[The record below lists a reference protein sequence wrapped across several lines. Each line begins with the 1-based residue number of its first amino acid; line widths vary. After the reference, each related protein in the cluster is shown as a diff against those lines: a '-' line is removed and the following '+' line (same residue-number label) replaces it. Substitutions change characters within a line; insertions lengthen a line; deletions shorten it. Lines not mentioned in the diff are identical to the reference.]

1 MLGSQMRLPISGLQ
15 GPVPLSQ
22 RHFPMAQGQHNDIE
36 SSIQNWRENFLNKY
50 HDQVREDETDSI
62 AETESDRTDM
72 KRDGDGEREG
82 GAINLTSRPSSAPTT
97 THTDADNES
106 SGVVSM
112 IKHHNGDVSHKD
124 REDSESDP
132 GKVTPPPPLQ
142 LPLLPPGLQQM
153 QQLLQNPFGAIN
165 PAQIQQLMQQN
176 VNQLADSGRKQL
188 EQLIPQLQEQLQVNF
203 VQQTHLLQ
211 SDRSKS
217 SPGLQHLQ
225 MQQQQ
230 LISQLQ
236 LVQQRLIMGGS
247 GGLAG
252 LLEGSKEHDSKDNS
266 WRDDKM
272 ENGDLT
278 PDNNNTNEKNKNG
291 TISPDPDNHT
301 LYSHGVCK
309 WTGCD
314 ARCEDSTE
322 FQKHLIAEHVLDD
335 KSTAQARV
343 QMQIV
348 SQLELQL
355 QKERERLQA
364 MMTHL
369 HLNKKQE
376 EERKI
381 SEQSRENGYPQTP
394 EPEINKPPQTLPK
407 PMGFGPPLPNLGFP
421 PNLGGLGSF
430 PGPRPPG
437 FSFLPPGPNPGMPGP
452 IRRRITDKAPMSLP
466 SGFPYMFDRTGLDIA
481 QELNRNREFYRTHD
495 VRPPFTYVDMIRQSI
510 MEVPDKQLTLHGI
523 YDWFTSTFAYFRR
536 NLKSWKNAIRT
547 NLSLHKCFVRYEDDF
562 GSFWM
567 VDDAEFIKR
576 RHLSRGRPRN
586 VQTKSPTLG
595 HSMNPVQFGDNINAS
610 LKNALGLLNTGMN
623 SMSDK
628 MIHNQN
634 NNIPDLRTSSAN
646 FDVLRGRYF
655 PGGPAPTPEG
665 MESDIMF
672 KHLAGEPEHYGQIGD
687 LRHNRQD
694 NEDLIA
700 ENRYLGRD
708 QRMTPPESP
717 RDANNSNTQMDGSVA
732 MDTME
737 QQREQGSKLS
747 AQDLSLMQRNIK
759 NEKNETEH

>member
-15 GPVPLSQ
+15 GPPGPLSQ
-22 RHFPMAQGQHNDIE
+22 RHFPLAPGQHNDIE
-36 SSIQNWRENFLNKY
+36 SSIQNWRETFLNKY
-50 HDQVREDETDSI
+50 HDHVREDETDSI
-62 AETESDRTDM
+62 AETESDRTEM
-72 KRDGDGEREG
+72 KREGEGEREG

-106 SGVVSM
+106 SGIVSM
-112 IKHHNGDVSHKD
+112 IKHHNGDISHKD

-132 GKVTPPPPLQ
+132 GKVTPPLQ
-142 LPLLPPGLQQM
+142 LPLLPPGLQHM
-153 QQLLQNPFGAIN
+153 QQLLQSPFGAIN
-165 PAQIQQLMQQN
+165 PAQIQQIMQLN

-225 MQQQQ
+225 LQQQQ

-266 WRDDKM
+266 WREEKM
-272 ENGDLT
+272 ENGELT

-291 TISPDPDNHT
+291 TVSPDPDGHT

-314 ARCEDSTE
+314 ARCDDSTE
-322 FQKHLIAEHVLDD
+322 FQKHIIAEHVLDD

-376 EERKI
+376 EERKL
-381 SEQSRENGYPQTP
+381 SEQRENGYPQTP
-394 EPEINKPPQTLPK
+394 EPEINKPPQTMPK
-407 PMGFGPPLPNLGFP
+407 PMGFGPPMPNIGFP
-421 PNLGGLGSF
+421 PSLGGLGSF

-481 QELNRNREFYRTHD
+481 QEIHRNREFYRTHD
-495 VRPPFTYVDMIRQSI
+495 VRPPFTYASLIRQSI

-576 RHLSRGRPRN
+576 RHLSRGRPRKYEPGP
-586 VQTKSPTLG
+586 QGTTT
-595 HSMNPVQFGDNINAS
+595 QFGESAQ
-610 LKNALGLLNTGMN
+610 LNGP
-623 SMSDK
+623 SS
-628 MIHNQN
+628 Q
-634 NNIPDLRTSSAN
+634 TS
-646 FDVLRGRYF
+646 GY
-655 PGGPAPTPEG
+655 
-665 MESDIMF
+665 
-672 KHLAGEPEHYGQIGD
+672 
-687 LRHNRQD
+687 
-694 NEDLIA
+694 
-700 ENRYLGRD
+700 
-708 QRMTPPESP
+708 P
-717 RDANNSNTQMDGSVA
+717 RDERKEDNDNSNPQ
-732 MDTME
+732 
-737 QQREQGSKLS
+737 
-747 AQDLSLMQRNIK
+747 
-759 NEKNETEH
+759 

>member
-1 MLGSQMRLPISGLQ
+1 MLGSQMRLPITGLQ
-15 GPVPLSQ
+15 GPPGPLSQ
-22 RHFPMAQGQHNDIE
+22 RHFPLAPGQHNDIE
-36 SSIQNWRENFLNKY
+36 SSIQNWRETFLNKY
-50 HDQVREDETDSI
+50 HDHVREDETDSI
-62 AETESDRTDM
+62 AETESDRTEM
-72 KRDGDGEREG
+72 KRDGEGDREG

-106 SGVVSM
+106 GIVSM
-112 IKHHNGDVSHKD
+112 IKHHNGDISHKD

-132 GKVTPPPPLQ
+132 GKVTPPLQ
-142 LPLLPPGLQQM
+142 LSLLPPGLQQM

-165 PAQIQQLMQQN
+165 PAQIQQIMQQN

-266 WRDDKM
+266 WRDEKM
-272 ENGDLT
+272 ENGELT

-291 TISPDPDNHT
+291 TVSPDPDSHT

-314 ARCEDSTE
+314 ARCDDSTE
-322 FQKHLIAEHVLDD
+322 FQKHIIAEHVLDD

-376 EERKI
+376 EERKL
-381 SEQSRENGYPQTP
+381 SEQRENGYPQTP
-394 EPEINKPPQTLPK
+394 EPEINKPPQSMPK
-407 PMGFGPPLPNLGFP
+407 PMGFGPPMPNIGFP
-421 PNLGGLGSF
+421 PSLGGLGSF

-481 QELNRNREFYRTHD
+481 QEIHRNREFYRTHD
-495 VRPPFTYVDMIRQSI
+495 VRPPFTYASLIRQSI

-610 LKNALGLLNTGMN
+610 LKNALGLLNHGMN
-623 SMSDK
+623 NISDK
-628 MIHNQN
+628 MINNQN

-655 PGGPAPTPEG
+655 PGGPTPDG
-665 MESDIMF
+665 MDSDIMF

-687 LRHNRQD
+687 LRHSRQD
-694 NEDLIA
+694 NEDMIS

-717 RDANNSNTQMDGSVA
+717 RDVANHSTSHQQMDTG
-732 MDTME
+732 MTME
-737 QQREQGSKLS
+737 HMEQQQREQGSKLS

-759 NEKNETEH
+759 NEKNDSEH

>member
-22 RHFPMAQGQHNDIE
+22 RHFPLAPGQHNDIE
-36 SSIQNWRENFLNKY
+36 SSIQNWRETFLNKY

-62 AETESDRTDM
+62 AETESDRTEM
-72 KRDGDGEREG
+72 KREGDGEREG

-106 SGVVSM
+106 GIVPM
-112 IKHHNGDVSHKD
+112 IKHHNGDISHKD

-132 GKVTPPPPLQ
+132 GKVTPPLQ

-272 ENGDLT
+272 ENGDIT

-291 TISPDPDNHT
+291 RVSPDPDNHT

-322 FQKHLIAEHVLDD
+322 FQKHIIAEHVLDD

-376 EERKI
+376 EERKL
-381 SEQSRENGYPQTP
+381 SEQRENGYPQTP
-394 EPEINKPPQTLPK
+394 EPEINKPPQSMPK
-407 PMGFGPPLPNLGFP
+407 PMGFGPPMPNIGFP
-421 PNLGGLGSF
+421 PSLGGLGAF

-437 FSFLPPGPNPGMPGP
+437 FSFLPPGPNPGMQGP

-595 HSMNPVQFGDNINAS
+595 HSMNQVQFGDNINAS
-610 LKNALGLLNTGMN
+610 LKNALGLLNHGMN

-628 MIHNQN
+628 LIHNQN

-655 PGGPAPTPEG
+655 PGGPTPDG
-665 MESDIMF
+665 MDSDIMF

-687 LRHNRQD
+687 LRHNRPD
-694 NEDLIA
+694 NEDMIT

-717 RDANNSNTQMDGSVA
+717 RDVANHSTNHQQMDTGMT
-732 MDTME
+732 MDHLE
-737 QQREQGSKLS
+737 QQQREQGSKLS

-759 NEKNETEH
+759 NEKNDTEH